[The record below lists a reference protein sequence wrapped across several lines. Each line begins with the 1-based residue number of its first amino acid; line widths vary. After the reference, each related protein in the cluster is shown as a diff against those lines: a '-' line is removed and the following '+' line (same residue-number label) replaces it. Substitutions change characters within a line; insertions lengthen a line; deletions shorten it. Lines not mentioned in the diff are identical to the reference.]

1 MNQISTYIHSFFQN
15 LTIDCDHHDVH
26 HYKSILEEAIDR
38 FLLKET
44 KETAYDVY
52 SVFLECYGYTSETSD
67 MKFIH
72 FLEKMRGYEES
83 ASVLTQKQRDHFI
96 HSVNVFLL
104 GLAVYQCCP
113 TYREAFYRACFK
125 GELYAARHDTQ
136 QEEYL
141 YRWGLTALCHDIGYP
156 IEIITNQVNDFINY
170 TTRLSPDAPQIH
182 AHVEYDR
189 FDLVN
194 AIPEKVPKRAFI
206 SKFYNRNEE
215 CVYIDLLKPV
225 DLLAF
230 KLHQTLGVDLCAVK
244 EKLDGYIADS
254 GRLGRVD
261 HGFFSAVILLKWYGY
276 HIQVSD
282 HDPDELYYPML
293 DIASAVLLHN
303 FYHIALVANTK
314 RPNAFNLGPLEPEA
328 HPLAYMLMLCDELQE
343 WNREAYGREDQFLI
357 QIQSASIALTEGR
370 MAVTYIITKGAMPE
384 EFIGKKMGTLN
395 TLLKLDRVF
404 PGGISIGCE
413 ALALAPQ
420 PPQNSHLTLEQLE
433 QLAIAIHNGYNAT
446 ARRLHPEKAVKYP
459 NFSDLPKEKK
469 FYNFRSAM
477 EYPDMLA
484 KVGCEIR
491 TLDAEDPDQRVMAFT
506 PAEIEVLA
514 ECEHERWMRGRVER
528 GWRYGEK
535 KSSAEKTNPNM
546 VPYPDLT
553 DAVQEFDRDPARN
566 IPALLDAIG
575 LGVYRR
581 APEEIEHFTEEE
593 IEKMA
598 RIIHNYYNERT
609 ALLHPKAQLS
619 GFDELSEE
627 KKEANRRQARGIPNK
642 LKHIGCSLYKIGA
655 DHPGAPITSFS
666 LGTIE
671 MLARIE
677 HDEWMGEKAQ
687 NGWSYGPRD
696 ESKKRNEYMVAYDSL
711 TEPVKEYDRDTV
723 RHMPDVVKACGYA
736 IFPNAK
742 KTEA

>member
-1 MNQISTYIHSFFQN
+1 MNQISTYIHAFFQN
-15 LTIDCDHHDVH
+15 LNIDSDLHDVH
-26 HYKSILEEAIDR
+26 HYKVFLEEAIDR
-38 FLLKET
+38 FLADENK
-44 KETAYDVY
+44 KTAYDVY

-67 MKFIH
+67 MKFLH

-104 GLAVYQCCP
+104 GLAIYQSSP
-113 TYREAFYRACFK
+113 KYREAFYRKCFK
-125 GELYAARHDTQ
+125 AEMYSSRHDTQ
-136 QEEYL
+136 QEEFL
-141 YRWGLTALCHDIGYP
+141 YRWGMSALCHDIGYP
-156 IEIITNQVNDFINY
+156 IEIITNQVNDFINF
-170 TTRLSPDAPQIH
+170 TTRLAKDAPQIH

-194 AIPEKVPKRAFI
+194 AIPEKIPKRSFI
-206 SKFYNRNEE
+206 RKFYDQYEE

-230 KLHQTLGVDLCAVK
+230 KLHQTLGVELRAVK
-244 EKLDGYIADS
+244 DKLDAYIADS

-282 HDPDELYYPML
+282 HDPDELFYPLL

-303 FYHIALVANTK
+303 FYQIALVANTK
-314 RPNAFNLGPLEPEA
+314 RPNVFNLGPMDPET
-328 HPLAYMLMLCDELQE
+328 HPLAYLLMLCDELQE
-343 WNREAYGREDQFLI
+343 WNREAYGRDDQFLI
-357 QIQSASIALTEGR
+357 SIQSASIAMMEGR

-384 EFIGKKMGTLN
+384 EFIGKKTGTLN
-395 TLLKLDRVF
+395 TLLKLDTIF
-404 PGGISIGCE
+404 PDGISIGCE
-413 ALALAPQ
+413 ALALAPH
-420 PPQNSHLTLEQLE
+420 PPQNSSLTLEELE

-446 ARRLHPEKAVKYP
+446 ARRLNPQKAIKYP

-469 FYNFRSAM
+469 FYNFHSAM

-491 TLDAEDPDQRVMAFT
+491 RLDEEDSAQRVTAFT

-546 VPYPDLT
+546 VPYQDLT
-553 DAVQEFDRDPARN
+553 DAVMEFDRDPARN
-566 IPALLDAIG
+566 IPALLEAIG

-581 APEEIEHFTEEE
+581 APEEIEHFSDEE
-593 IEKMA
+593 IDKMA
-598 RIIHNYYNERT
+598 RIIHSNYNERT
-609 ALLHPKAQLS
+609 ALLHPDSILVP
-619 GFDELSEE
+619 FDALTDE

-642 LKHIGCSLYKIGA
+642 LKHIGCSLLKIG
-655 DHPGAPITSFS
+655 PSVMGEPITSFP
-666 LGTIE
+666 LRTVE

-677 HDEWMGEKAQ
+677 HDEWMGEKAE
-687 NGWSYGPRD
+687 NGWVYGPRD
-696 ESKKRNEYMVAYDSL
+696 EANKRNEYMVGYDSL
-711 TEPVKEYDRDTV
+711 SEPVKEYDRDTV
-723 RHMPDVVKACGYA
+723 RHLPDVVKACGYA
-736 IFPNAK
+736 IYKNTQEPLP
-742 KTEA
+742 